1 MVQSDRK
8 VAIVTGSATGVGA
21 AAARQLAER
30 GCNVVI
36 NYTKS
41 KKEAE
46 ETAAK
51 CRSLGAEAI
60 SFQAD
65 VSSDQAC
72 KTMVN
77 AAIEAWGHIDYLIN
91 NAARTKFNAYEDLD
105 GLTADDFLNIYAVNV
120 VGAYQMVRSV
130 VPHMKK
136 QGGGAVVN
144 NSSIGGVTG
153 IASSI
158 PYAASKAAL
167 NLMTKSLALA
177 LAPEIRVNAVVPG
190 MIQTRWL
197 QQGMGDDAYQAM
209 LETASK
215 MAPLNKVA
223 TADEIAEAL
232 VWFLEGA
239 SVVTGETLIVDNG
252 LHLGQLPPS
261 SSNKASWDDFT

>member
-1 MVQSDRK
+1 M
-8 VAIVTGSATGVGA
+8 
-21 AAARQLAER
+21 
-30 GCNVVI
+30 I

-41 KKEAE
+41 QKEAE
-46 ETAAK
+46 ETAAA
-51 CRSLGAEAI
+51 CRDVGAETI
-60 SFQAD
+60 TFQAD
-65 VSSDQAC
+65 VSIDKAC
-72 KTMVN
+72 RSMAE
-77 AAIEAWGHIDYLIN
+77 AAIEEWDRIDYLIN

-120 VGAYQMVRSV
+120 VGAYQMIRAV
-130 VPHMKK
+130 VPHMRK
-136 QGGGAVVN
+136 QGQGAIVN

-197 QQGMGDDAYQAM
+197 QQGMGNDAYQDM
-209 LETASK
+209 LAGASK
-215 MAPLNKVA
+215 RVPLKKVA
-223 TADEIAEAL
+223 TADEVAEAL

-239 SVVTGETLIVDNG
+239 SVVTGETLIVDSG

-261 SSNKASWDDFT
+261 SSKKASWDDLT